1 MDIKIKIVDQGKEF
15 FTTAKSGEILINKLQ
30 TSETS
35 VHSPCG
41 GRGTCQ
47 KCKVIVEGKGEVL
60 ACQTVVSDELCKGR
74 DGQIVVYLPKRSKA
88 KILSIGSLPEHKLN
102 PLVKSHQVTLDTPTL
117 SDQVPDDIRIED
129 KTGYKVPF
137 NLLMDLSEILRKNKF
152 DINFSVRKD
161 NEEIISIE
169 PSSQQHKN
177 YGVAIDIG
185 TTTIAAFLYD
195 LDTGRHI
202 MSATCL
208 NSQKNY
214 GADVISRIDF
224 ASASDENSVQMQSLV
239 YNDIFELLFELT
251 DNIHDVK
258 LVSFSG
264 NTTMMHLLC
273 GINPI
278 AIAKSPFIPTT
289 VSSRVCYMSEI
300 FRCNHKK
307 INYNPACILLPSIS
321 GYVGADITAGILTCD
336 MDKSEQTA
344 ILIDIGTNGEIVL
357 SRNGSIVACSTAAG
371 PAFEGANLSC
381 GIGGVVGAIDKVFL
395 NDEEITFSTIS
406 DETPC
411 GICGSGV
418 VSAISALLES
428 GLIDETGRFEDNID
442 TLPEV
447 LRNKIVKI
455 NNEKAYVFSY
465 VDNKEPSV
473 YLTQR
478 DIREVQNAKA
488 AVCAGIKLLIEK
500 DNLKAKDIDVVYIAG
515 GFGNFLN
522 VKDAFRIGLIP
533 SELEGKTKMIGNTS
547 VIGSSLCLLDI
558 DALQRCESIRKKTM
572 YYELSSD
579 KRFTDLYID
588 AMIFGE

>member
-1 MDIKIKIVDQGKEF
+1 MDLKLKIVDQGKEY
-15 FTTAKSGEILINKLQ
+15 FTTAKSGDILINKLQ
-30 TSETS
+30 TSDTS

-41 GRGTCQ
+41 GKGTCL

-60 ACQTVVSDELCKGR
+60 ACQTVVSEELCKGR
-74 DGQIVVYLPKRSKA
+74 DSQIVVYLPKRSKP
-88 KILSIGSLPEHKLN
+88 KILSIGTLPDHKLN
-102 PLVKSHQVTLDTPTL
+102 PLVKSCKVTLNPPTL
-117 SDQVPDDIRIED
+117 SDQTPDDDRLEES
-129 KTGYKVPF
+129 TGYKVPF
-137 NLLMDLSEILRKNKF
+137 HLLMDLSENLRFNNF
-152 DINFSVRKD
+152 DINYSIRKD
-161 NEEIISIE
+161 NNEIIAIE
-169 PSSQQHKN
+169 PTNHRQNN

-195 LDTGRHI
+195 LDNGRHI

-224 ASASDENSVQMQSLV
+224 ASTSDENSVQMQSLV
-239 YNDIFELLFELT
+239 YNDIFELLFELA
-251 DNIHDVK
+251 DDINDIK
-258 LVSFSG
+258 LISFSG

-273 GINPI
+273 GINPM
-278 AIAKSPFIPTT
+278 AIAKSPFIPTS
-289 VSSRVCYMSEI
+289 VSGRVCYMSEI

-336 MDKSEQTA
+336 LDKSDKTA

-357 SRNGSIVACSTAAG
+357 ARNGSIVACSTAAG
-371 PAFEGANLSC
+371 PAFEGANLTC
-381 GIGGVVGAIDKVFL
+381 GIGGVAGAIDKVFL
-395 NDEEITFSTIS
+395 NENEITFSTIS
-406 DETPC
+406 DETPS

-418 VSAISALLES
+418 VSAISVLLES
-428 GLIDETGRFEDNID
+428 GLIDETGRFEDDID
-442 TLPEV
+442 NLPDA
-447 LRNKIVKI
+447 LKNKIVKV

-500 DNLKAKDIDVVYIAG
+500 DNLKEKDIDVVYIAG

-533 SELEGKTKMIGNTS
+533 PELEGKTKMIGNTS

-558 DALQRCESIRKKTM
+558 DALQRCEDIRKRTM